1 MDKLRHSVIRFKQLV
16 TVTCVRSIR
25 ATDTVTP
32 LIKPPGPS
40 IPGFT
45 EVTVVTAFVIFD
57 INTRVDTRSARMP
70 MTRRLSTY
78 GRV

>member
-1 MDKLRHSVIRFKQLV
+1 MDKLRHSVIRFKQPV
-16 TVTCVRSIR
+16 AVTCVRSIR
-25 ATDTVTP
+25 ATDAVTP
-32 LIKPPGPS
+32 LIKPPGPG
-40 IPGFT
+40 ILGFT

-70 MTRRLSTY
+70 MTRRLSSY